1 MAIKR
6 AERMA
11 KVGESW
17 RIYFPAFAIGSRE
30 AKKELREW
38 VANNVSNN
46 RAHLKDSHI
55 RFYRE
60 SDALMFWLTYR

>member
-1 MAIKR
+1 MGIKR
-6 AERMA
+6 AERIA

-17 RIYFPAFAIGSRE
+17 RIYFPAFALGSKD

-38 VANNVSNN
+38 VRNNVH

-60 SDALMFWLTYR
+60 DDALMFWLAYR